1 MSKLTEE
8 TFNPDSYR
16 DSIGTIDK
24 QGKRKFVFPKKPSG
38 KLYDYRKYVSYF
50 LLAILIAN
58 PFIKIN
64 GNQFMLFNVLERRF
78 NIFGFP
84 FWPQDFYLFVIS
96 MVVGVV
102 FIILF
107 TVVFGRIFCGWI
119 CPQTI
124 FLELVFRR
132 IEYWIDG
139 DRGSQMRLSKQEW
152 NVEKIRKR
160 TLKWFIFFVISFLIA
175 NVFLAYLV
183 GSDKLLL
190 MVEQGP
196 ISQFSNFI
204 ALLIFTGVFYFV
216 FAWFREQVC
225 IIACPYGRLQGVLLD
240 DKSINVAY
248 DFVRGEKEIGRAK
261 FNKQEDRASTGKGD
275 CIDCK
280 QCVNV
285 CPMGIDIRNGVQLE
299 CTNCT
304 ACIDECDTIMSSVGL
319 PKGLIRYASEDEI
332 EKKLPFKFTAR
343 MKGYTAIL
351 AILIGILIGM
361 LFLRNDVEATILR
374 LPGQL
379 FQHHGDKIS
388 NVYTYKIVNK
398 TVKDYN
404 DIHFELISHEGE
416 IRKVGNQHFKVV
428 NQGISQGTLF
438 VEIKQL
444 QLNGDK
450 TKLEIGVFDGKKLL
464 ETTTT
469 NFLGPRSFN

>member
-1 MSKLTEE
+1 MSTSFDDEA
-8 TFNPDSYR
+8 FR
-16 DSIGTIDK
+16 DTIGTIDEK
-24 QGKRKFVFPKKPSG
+24 GKRKFIFPKKPSG
-38 KLYDYRKYVSYF
+38 KFYDYRKYVSYF

-64 GNQFMLFNVLERRF
+64 GNQFMMFNVLERRF

-96 MVVGVV
+96 MLIGVV
-102 FIILF
+102 FVILF

-124 FLELVFRR
+124 FLEMVFRR
-132 IEYWIDG
+132 IEYLIDG
-139 DRGSQMRLSKQEW
+139 DRGSQIRLSKQAW
-152 NVEKIRKR
+152 NGEKIRKR
-160 TLKWFIFFVISFLIA
+160 TLKWFIFFVISFLIS
-175 NVFLAYLV
+175 NVFLAYVV
-183 GSDKLLL
+183 GSDQLFL
-190 MVEQGP
+190 MVEEGP
-196 ISQFSNFI
+196 MAQLSNFI
-204 ALLIFTGVFYFV
+204 ALLIFTGVFYFIFV
-216 FAWFREQVC
+216 WFREQVC

-240 DKSINVAY
+240 NKSINVAY
-248 DFVRGEKEIGRAK
+248 DFVRGEKKVGRAK
-261 FNKQEDRASTGKGD
+261 FNKQEDRAASGKGD
-275 CIDCK
+275 CIDCM

-285 CPMGIDIRNGVQLE
+285 CPMGIDIRNGTQLE

-304 ACIDECDTIMSSVGL
+304 ACIDECDTIMVNVGL

-332 EKKLPFKFTAR
+332 EKGTPFKFTAR
-343 MKGYTAIL
+343 MKGYTSVLI
-351 AILIGILIGM
+351 ILIGLLIGM

-379 FQHHGDKIS
+379 FQHDGDKIS

-398 TVKDYN
+398 TIKDYN

-416 IRKVGNQHFKVV
+416 ISKVGKQHFKVLK
-428 NQGISQGTLF
+428 QGISQGTLF
-438 VEIKQL
+438 IEIKERHL
-444 QLNGDK
+444 ESDK
-450 TKLEIGVFDGKKLL
+450 TKLKIGVFDGKNLL